1 MKKNK
6 LLVVLLVIV
15 CVLSVSVGFAV
26 VSQNLEINGTAT
38 SGDETAL
45 GENFKVVFNNGSYNK
60 TASNDT
66 TGDITGTVTG
76 TTTTA
81 TITCSGMTKKGEYAV
96 FNVVVKNNS
105 TEYGAK
111 LIDFVITNTGEN
123 NEYYEI
129 TYNWDG
135 STIAPNGTA
144 TMTVKIEMLI
154 TPNTQRAA
162 SFTIDLVA
170 EAVEVK

>member
-96 FNVVVKNNS
+96 FNVVIKNNS

-111 LIDFVITNTGEN
+111 LKDFVITNTGEN
-123 NEYYEI
+123 NEYYE
-129 TYNWDG
+129 
-135 STIAPNGTA
+135 
-144 TMTVKIEMLI
+144 K
-154 TPNTQRAA
+154 R
-162 SFTIDLVA
+162 
-170 EAVEVK
+170 

>member
-96 FNVVVKNNS
+96 FNVVIKNNS
-105 TEYGAK
+105 TEYGAILK
-111 LIDFVITNTGEN
+111 DFVITNTGEN
-123 NEYYEI
+123 NEYYGI
-129 TYNWDG
+129 TYNWNG

>member
-26 VSQNLEINGTAT
+26 VSQNLKINGTAT

-96 FNVVVKNNS
+96 FNVVIKNNS

-111 LIDFVITNTGEN
+111 LKDCVITNTGEN
-123 NEYYEI
+123 NEYYGDLQDMNYKIPLKYDEI
-129 TYNWDG
+129 REIILDY
-135 STIAPNGTA
+135 
-144 TMTVKIEMLI
+144 
-154 TPNTQRAA
+154 
-162 SFTIDLVA
+162 
-170 EAVEVK
+170 EAGAGQIIKDMKKQPIMSI

>member
-26 VSQNLEINGTAT
+26 VSQNLKINGTAT

-96 FNVVVKNNS
+96 FNVVIKNNS

-111 LIDFVITNTGEN
+111 LKDFVITNTGEN
-123 NEYYEI
+123 NEYYGI
-129 TYNWDG
+129 TYNWNG

-162 SFTIDLVA
+162 QFTIDLVA

>member
-1 MKKNK
+1 MFCIMLYMTYYPPFSNTIYSLYNYTTFYK
-6 LLVVLLVIV
+6 
-15 CVLSVSVGFAV
+15 
-26 VSQNLEINGTAT
+26 
-38 SGDETAL
+38 
-45 GENFKVVFNNGSYNK
+45 NFKVVFNNGSYNK

-66 TGDITGTVTG
+66 TGKIDGRVTG

-96 FNVVVKNNS
+96 FNVVIKNNS
-105 TEYGAK
+105 TEYGANLK
-111 LIDFVITNTGEN
+111 DFVITNTGEN
-123 NEYYEI
+123 NEYYGI
-129 TYNWDG
+129 TYNWNG

-154 TPNTQRAA
+154 TPNTQRTAQ
-162 SFTIDLVA
+162 FTIDLVA

>member
-1 MKKNK
+1 MNNIEYSDIGKKF
-6 LLVVLLVIV
+6 
-15 CVLSVSVGFAV
+15 G
-26 VSQNLEINGTAT
+26 
-38 SGDETAL
+38 
-45 GENFKVVFNNGSYNK
+45 
-60 TASNDT
+60 
-66 TGDITGTVTG
+66 
-76 TTTTA
+76 
-81 TITCSGMTKKGEYAV
+81 TITAH
-96 FNVVVKNNS
+96 
-105 TEYGAK
+105 
-111 LIDFVITNTGEN
+111 IN

-129 TYNWDG
+129 TYNWNG